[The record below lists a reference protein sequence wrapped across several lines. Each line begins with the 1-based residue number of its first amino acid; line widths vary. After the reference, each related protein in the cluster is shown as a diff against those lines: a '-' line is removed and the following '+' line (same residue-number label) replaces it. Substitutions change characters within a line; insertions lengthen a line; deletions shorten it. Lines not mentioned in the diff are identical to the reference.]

1 MLQAP
6 ENKCK
11 LFWNFETVFLKL
23 FLLKKKAKEN
33 TVFGTGSHSA
43 AKVLEHQSELR
54 EKTQLYFW
62 ARWAQAQAYRLI
74 YMHEALPGCIHVV
87 FQHIYTAITALNTN
101 EFSSS
106 K

>member
-1 MLQAP
+1 MQTVL
-6 ENKCK
+6 E
-11 LFWNFETVFLKL
+11 FWNCFFETVFV
-23 FLLKKKAKEN
+23 KKKAKEN

-43 AKVLEHQSELR
+43 AKVLEHQLELR

>member
-1 MLQAP
+1 MNAAGTWKQMQTVL
-6 ENKCK
+6 E
-11 LFWNFETVFLKL
+11 FWNCFCL
-23 FLLKKKAKEN
+23 KKAKEN

-43 AKVLEHQSELR
+43 AKVLEHQLELR